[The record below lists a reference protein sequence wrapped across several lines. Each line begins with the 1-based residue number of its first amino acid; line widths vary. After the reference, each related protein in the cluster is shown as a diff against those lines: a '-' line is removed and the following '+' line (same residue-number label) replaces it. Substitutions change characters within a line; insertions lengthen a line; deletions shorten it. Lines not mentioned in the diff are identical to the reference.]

1 MSLVDSE
8 GSQYLNKKNKIIHLK
23 QKYDLQLITTLTW
36 KIDYSDLASKLLNGS
51 GALATLWK
59 RFQVTSQYNASFR
72 VYVHTTLLSWA
83 FQKGIKQVL
92 NSLKLKQPNNQI
104 NYSTLSSSFQ
114 SVLPNAMSFF
124 VISAH
129 WNVTR
134 VENPLEVVSGL
145 PRGAGFTVIGR
156 RSAATWLSC
165 PIQVPRVGDKMTD
178 IRVVADLGE
187 SAILKRVHVWIGGR
201 DLVFRAENLKL
212 SGEIDRI
219 FTIPGDPV
227 LTTGINVSLYL
238 EFGGSGNDM
247 DRRAIIRAF
256 DSQLETESDAASGLA
271 LNKTSRRLSSM

>member
-1 MSLVDSE
+1 
-8 GSQYLNKKNKIIHLK
+8 
-23 QKYDLQLITTLTW
+23 
-36 KIDYSDLASKLLNGS
+36 
-51 GALATLWK
+51 
-59 RFQVTSQYNASFR
+59 
-72 VYVHTTLLSWA
+72 
-83 FQKGIKQVL
+83 
-92 NSLKLKQPNNQI
+92 
-104 NYSTLSSSFQ
+104 
-114 SVLPNAMSFF
+114 
-124 VISAH
+124 
-129 WNVTR
+129 
-134 VENPLEVVSGL
+134 
-145 PRGAGFTVIGR
+145 
-156 RSAATWLSC
+156 
-165 PIQVPRVGDKMTD
+165 MTD